1 MMKTLRSI
9 LMPLLG
15 LLFFTCAP
23 RIIERFP
30 SNDLGK
36 YAKDVIL
43 DPGQAVSDWGI
54 YAVNLTTGK
63 TLIEYNADK
72 LFLPASNTKLY
83 TTSAALNLL
92 GSDYRYQTHILA
104 TGPIRDGVL
113 EGDLVI
119 LGHGDPTWSA
129 RFYEDDPTF
138 VFRGWAD
145 SLKARGITA
154 ISGDIVGVD
163 AVFDDFPLGSG
174 WIWGYESYYYSAQ
187 VAGLS
192 FNENTL
198 DFTIESGLVG
208 EPPIIIPSP
217 VTAYVEIEN
226 NLVTLDTLA
235 LLDSLGL
242 LDALGL
248 RESLSERDTVAWPD
262 TLEFPGFD
270 WDFIR
275 VQGTNRIVFTG
286 HFPADDTVEYGASV
300 ENPVLYTASVLLETL
315 LAENI
320 KVRGTGKS
328 QYLYQDGNTTV
339 LPSGDTLFVYHSPP
353 LDDIVYYLNKDSQ
366 NFMAENLLRTMGT
379 LTGRGGSGWRGRRM
393 AKPVWAAMGVDTNT
407 TYLTDGSGLSSYNR
421 ITPRNTTNL
430 LIHMRADSAFVQS
443 LPIAGIDGTI
453 KNMMKGTAAE
463 GRVFA
468 KTGTLRHARALSGY
482 AHNHKGDWIVFS
494 ILVNDYLTPLR
505 EVNDKITRICELL
518 VLQ

>member
-9 LMPLLG
+9 LMPLFG
-15 LLFFTCAP
+15 LVFFTCAP

-119 LGHGDPTWSA
+119 LGHGDPSWSA

-163 AVFDDFPLGSG
+163 AVFDDFPLGAG

-187 VAGLS
+187 VVGLS

-198 DFTIESGLVG
+198 DFTIEPGIVG
-208 EPPIIIPSP
+208 EPPTIIPSP
-217 VTAYVEIEN
+217 ATAYVDLVN

-242 LDALGL
+242 LDALSL
-248 RESLSERDTVAWPD
+248 RESLSDRDTLNLPD
-262 TLEFPGFD
+262 TLDFPGFD

-275 VQGTNRIVFTG
+275 VRGTNRIVFTG

-300 ENPVLYTASVLLETL
+300 EDPVLYTATVLLETL
-315 LAENI
+315 LADNI

-353 LDDIVYYLNKDSQ
+353 LDDIVYHLNKDSQ
-366 NFMAENLLRTMGT
+366 NFMAENLLRTIGT

-421 ITPRNTTNL
+421 ITPRNTANL
-430 LIHMRADSAFVQS
+430 LINMHSDSSFVQS
-443 LPIAGIDGTI
+443 LPIAGIDGTL

-482 AHNHKGDWIVFS
+482 AHNHKGDWIAFS

-505 EVNDKITRICELL
+505 EVNNKIARICELL